1 MMIVIIQTS
10 PKTYYDISKTM
21 CKEQKKNLS
30 FSGPLFISWLPV
42 LVAVYLSSLNGK
54 CVLNGMYHAHLTCSE
69 LV

>member
-30 FSGPLFISWLPV
+30 FSGPLFIS
-42 LVAVYLSSLNGK
+42 
-54 CVLNGMYHAHLTCSE
+54 
-69 LV
+69 